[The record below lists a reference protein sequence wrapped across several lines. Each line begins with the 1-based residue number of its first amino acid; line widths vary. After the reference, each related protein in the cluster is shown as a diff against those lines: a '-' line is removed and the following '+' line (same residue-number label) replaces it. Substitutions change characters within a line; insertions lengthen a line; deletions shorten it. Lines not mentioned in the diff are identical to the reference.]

1 MACPGKRPRSSPT
14 ERKLMPLQNG
24 SLQTTETDFGTTGHL
39 DGTVTGMDVLDPTEL
54 TGGVPEKTTLLEVDD
69 EFDVHLTWELN
80 GADTTV
86 VGGYWLVSLYS
97 DDMDGLPTSTMTGLL
112 DSSPP
117 IQIVGGIGPLKFDY
131 TFKVIPP
138 KVQVGVYKLTATINH
153 SPTGDPNKLTEMFG
167 FAESTPINIRKTV
180 VETNL
185 SESVYPPQPS
195 RHQGSSGQRGHA
207 AAAGGAPRARS
218 HRIGAWSA

>member
-80 GADTTV
+80 
-86 VGGYWLVSLYS
+86 
-97 DDMDGLPTSTMTGLL
+97 

>member
-1 MACPGKRPRSSPT
+1 MA
-14 ERKLMPLQNG
+14 LQSG

-54 TGGVPEKTTLLEVDD
+54 VNGNPEKTTLLEVDD

-86 VGGYWLVSLYS
+86 VGGYWFVSLYS
-97 DDMDGLPTSTMTGLL
+97 DDMDGSPTSTMTGLL

-117 IQIVGGIGPLKFDY
+117 IAIVGGVGPLKFEY

-138 KVQVGVYKLTATINH
+138 NVKLGIYKLTATINH
-153 SPTGDPNKLTEMFG
+153 GPTTDPNQLTEMFG
-167 FAESTPINIRKTV
+167 FAESTPINIRQTV
-180 VETNL
+180 VESNL
-185 SESVYPPQPS
+185 SERLSAPS
-195 RHQGSSGQRGHA
+195 RRGINGPQANEGVPRRLA
-207 AAAGGAPRARS
+207 ARLLSPDRRLD
-218 HRIGAWSA
+218 R